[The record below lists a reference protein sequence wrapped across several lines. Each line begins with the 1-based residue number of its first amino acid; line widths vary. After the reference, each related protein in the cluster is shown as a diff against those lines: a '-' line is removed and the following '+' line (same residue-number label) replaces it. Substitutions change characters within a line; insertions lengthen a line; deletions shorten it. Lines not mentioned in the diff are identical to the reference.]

1 MPIQHDDFI
10 IRKGILWS
18 SDSVPDAEV
27 RANEVEFIV
36 VLGSNDPAND
46 EECTQYTNCRSAH
59 GGRTQHRR

>member
-46 EECTQYTNCRSAH
+46 EECTQ
-59 GGRTQHRR
+59 